1 MTTDFQD
8 QDNQF
13 EELDEGASNR
23 PTPPT
28 GGGNRPFLI
37 AIGILG
43 TILVIA
49 LAAFLY
55 TLFSRGPQQSAQSSE
70 QAKTIV
76 AYNTQV
82 AGTATADTVMALQAR
97 ATADAIAKAP
107 PPSPTPPPPAATPT
121 SVLAIPTATRTP
133 IPTLSSESITRTAV
147 ALTLGVGG
155 SGAISTSAPTL
166 GPGTGTPVP
175 TALPT
180 TGFADEVGLP
190 GLLGVSAVLLFVI
203 ILARRTRLSTR

>member
-13 EELDEGASNR
+13 EELNEGTSNR

-28 GGGNRPFLI
+28 GGGNRPFFI
-37 AIGILG
+37 AIGIIG
-43 TILVIA
+43 TIFVIA
-49 LAAFLY
+49 LAVLLN
-55 TLFSRGPQQSAQSSE
+55 TLFANGPQQSSQSSE

-82 AGTATADTVMALQAR
+82 AGTATADTGLALQAR

-107 PPSPTPPPPAATPT
+107 QPTPTTPPQAPSPTG
-121 SVLAIPTATRTP
+121 VLAIPTATRTP
-133 IPTLSSESITRTAV
+133 VPTLSSESATRTAI
-147 ALTLGVGG
+147 ALTLGIGG
-155 SGAISTSAPTL
+155 GGAISTSILTP
-166 GPGTGTPVP
+166 GPGTSTPQP

-190 GLLGVSAVLLFVI
+190 GLLAVFAVLLFVI
-203 ILARRTRLSTR
+203 ILARRTRLSTH